1 MTQNHPAVLVA
12 RIYLVILLV
21 INLSLT
27 IWANCV
33 SFRIQQNIL
42 ELPSQQN
49 TTQESTIPNS
59 SIDVFT
65 GIVEDAK
72 ESLKPIIQAG
82 EVAKTATPIF
92 IVGIFASLI
101 TNTLMIY
108 PKYCMDSITK
118 HIPLFDMD
126 FESIDKFW
134 RIVVICNIALFVFD
148 LLGTIGYWDFASALI
163 G

>member
-65 GIVEDAK
+65 GIDEDAK

-82 EVAKTATPIF
+82 EEAKTATPIF

-101 TNTLMIY
+101 TTTLMIY
-108 PKYCMDSITK
+108 PKYCMDSTTN
-118 HIPLFDMD
+118 HLPLFDMD